1 MAANGIS
8 NLSTKQAKQVAKLN
22 LAKAKRQGR
31 TVAVNGTVTGII
43 DPTKNYYRVRNN
55 YDITQLPTQY
65 NGNNTTDNTNIGGL
79 ITGRPWT
86 V

>member
-8 NLSTKQAKQVAKLN
+8 NLSTKQAKQIAKLN

-31 TVAVNGTVTGII
+31 TVAVNGTVTGSI
-43 DPTKNYYRVRNN
+43 DPTKNYYRARNN
-55 YDITQLPTQY
+55 YDITELPTQY
-65 NGNNTTDNTNIGGL
+65 NGNDITDNSHIGGL